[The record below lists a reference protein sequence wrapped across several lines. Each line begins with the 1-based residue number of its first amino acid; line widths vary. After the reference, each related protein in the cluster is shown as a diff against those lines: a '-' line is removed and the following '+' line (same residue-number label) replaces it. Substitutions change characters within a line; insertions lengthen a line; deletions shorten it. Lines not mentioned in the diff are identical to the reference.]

1 MARAGNFRERA
12 VFETLTDSDDLSE
25 QYGNPQDAWTEICCR
40 KVDVVERPGRKSLE
54 GGALQDVNAATLR
67 VRADSVVNTI
77 AIADRV
83 YVRGQYWSIE
93 NAIQLDRKG
102 RVREFLIMKGVAT

>member
-1 MARAGNFRERA
+1 
-12 VFETLTDSDDLSE
+12 
-25 QYGNPQDAWTEICCR
+25 
-40 KVDVVERPGRKSLE
+40 
-54 GGALQDVNAATLR
+54 VNAATLR

-93 NAIQLDRKG
+93 NTIQLDRKG